1 MMSYL
6 DLNGDKWDTTVRTAL
21 KKWLEDSMDT
31 VASGLDSER
40 HFDVSATSL
49 SVLNSSFISEMGE
62 SRASSA
68 RFSIAD
74 LTFSCVTMEI
84 F

>member
-1 MMSYL
+1 
-6 DLNGDKWDTTVRTAL
+6 
-21 KKWLEDSMDT
+21 
-31 VASGLDSER
+31 
-40 HFDVSATSL
+40 L